1 MNNTGLV
8 AGLFHAHFLRPGRFS
23 LYLMKRLRLRLAMLT
38 MEYPSGPR
46 LRFSWLIFTFSE
58 LAICPQKEAAIHK
71 KVFLNFDNYCLSAV
85 LKNQQNLQDTKQ
97 KNVGA
102 SLGVVTTTRNSN
114 IAVRSVLDHKIQNE
128 NNTYRYRT
136 CCDK

>member
-1 MNNTGLV
+1 
-8 AGLFHAHFLRPGRFS
+8 
-23 LYLMKRLRLRLAMLT
+23 

-85 LKNQQNLQDTKQ
+85 LKSAKPLRKRKAEKSWCCTWYTNQTL
-97 KNVGA
+97 
-102 SLGVVTTTRNSN
+102 L
-114 IAVRSVLDHKIQNE
+114 IMPVRCAHKRQIE
-128 NNTYRYRT
+128 IIYLRVAR
-136 CCDK
+136 KS